1 VPTTSTARRTPA
13 SVRAKSTS
21 TRRRP
26 SVRTVSAATR
36 IQVAVPAPPQAK
48 AVPMPEANPVAV
60 GAPPATAPA
69 APPAPPPASPANVP
83 APAVAPAPT
92 SSGEPVEV
100 EPSARRAS
108 LGAALN
114 LLQAAA
120 ANSGEAVQDVVQEL
134 CLELV
139 KTPLPSAA
147 GNGEQL
153 PFSCEAD

>member
-1 VPTTSTARRTPA
+1 V
-13 SVRAKSTS
+13 
-21 TRRRP
+21 
-26 SVRTVSAATR
+26 AAP
-36 IQVAVPAPPQAK
+36 VPPQAK

-60 GAPPATAPA
+60 GAPPATGPA
-69 APPAPPPASPANVP
+69 APPPPPAVSPVNVP
-83 APAVAPAPT
+83 APAAGAPAPS

-120 ANSGEAVQDVVQEL
+120 ANSGEAVQNVVQEL

-139 KTPLPSAA
+139 KTPLPSAG